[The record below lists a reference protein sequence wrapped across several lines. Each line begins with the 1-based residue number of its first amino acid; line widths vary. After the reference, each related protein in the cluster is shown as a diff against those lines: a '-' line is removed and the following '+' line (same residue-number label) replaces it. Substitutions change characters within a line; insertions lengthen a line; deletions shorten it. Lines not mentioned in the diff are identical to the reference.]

1 MRWDEMLFAAQT
13 FRCFWK
19 RDLGRRWWQ
28 PSQSQGWGPVQ
39 GGGKGVLEVCTPI
52 LDTAGCC
59 LGLSPVIPTWK
70 AASYT
75 NSHIPPPRADA
86 GGAVWSLWCQHVSTH
101 ACLQL
106 ATPWWGWGA
115 PCPPLCLAPGGCG
128 SLFEARSLRNLWGTA
143 GQPQPGCSLS
153 SPPCSRKEMG
163 SAADP
168 PLSWPAAVP
177 LPQGKWTGSVPVL
190 GTFVSPPDPHAAWRG
205 RSSGTCHVLGK
216 DGWQL
221 LSPQVSGP
229 CITAAMCW
237 RPWCCS
243 TPPTNPCVMR

>member
-28 PSQSQGWGPVQ
+28 PSQSRGWGPVQ

-128 SLFEARSLRNLWGTA
+128 SLLEARSLRGTSGGQQGSPSLAAPFPPLPAA
-143 GQPQPGCSLS
+143 GRRWEVQRIPCCPGRQLSLFRRGSGQVLSPSWARLCHPLIHTQPGGGG
-153 SPPCSRKEMG
+153 PQGPATFWGRMG
-163 SAADP
+163 GSCCPRRSADP
-168 PLSWPAAVP
+168 ASPRRCAGDPGAAQPL
-177 LPQGKWTGSVPVL
+177 
-190 GTFVSPPDPHAAWRG
+190 
-205 RSSGTCHVLGK
+205 
-216 DGWQL
+216 
-221 LSPQVSGP
+221 
-229 CITAAMCW
+229 
-237 RPWCCS
+237 
-243 TPPTNPCVMR
+243 